1 MGEENKSYLE
11 KVDERKIEMYQEYL
25 ASKLDLVFN
34 DELGDGKRNIV
45 GLRVKNNVDAH
56 KGDRGYHEGYAIY
69 ENWMGRYDFID
80 TSGNLMIGGIGVIDY
95 KGDEVEGVMCEL
107 VHNFNYGKAL
117 AKRIEREG
125 GHYFYFFID
134 DNGRINSLG
143 GSFEKAFDYVDG
155 YGRVKRNGKWNYVDA
170 DCNYVLPEWVDDAS
184 DIKFARVRV
193 RRGAKIETVYLGMPG
208 YKIRLTV
215 GGYICSNENTRFRI
229 KYQPVKVFNE
239 RNILCTDRINYYV
252 FDVVTNKYIKVGPAK
267 DIFYDDNLIFDE
279 KKRKVYL
286 VYNDKLIDITEY
298 YFKNLRNKPRLHINH
313 SLDKILS
320 MEEFVFMEMEEID
333 KMMVHER
340 KKNTDILLKQ
350 KEELKQ
356 KEIRERIE
364 KEKRLEK
371 ERKEKRL
378 EGLKKLKEGL
388 ELLKE
393 NDGKER
399 LPRIQYQIDLIDKG
413 DHYEIPEAIIPI
425 LKYLDLSLFNFNK
438 LKVKGID
445 FSGCNIE
452 HLDPQIVYNKDL
464 SNCNLEGIFLRPL
477 ISFEGVNICG
487 TKFSYDNSD
496 LTMNIFNSSLSRAI
510 YDENT
515 TFNGIPL
522 SIILEGQ
529 KGSKK

>member
-1 MGEENKSYLE
+1 MREENKSYLE

-45 GLRVKNNVDAH
+45 GLRVKNHETVHYSGN
-56 KGDRGYHEGYAIY
+56 RYREGYAVY
-69 ENWMGRYDFID
+69 KNWMGRYDFLD
-80 TSGNLMIGGIGVIDY
+80 NNGNLVIGGIGVIDY

-107 VHNFNYGKAL
+107 VHDFNYGKAL

-125 GHYFYFFID
+125 GHYYYFSIS
-134 DNGRINSLG
+134 DNGIINTFG
-143 GSFEKAFDYVDG
+143 NHFEKAFDYVDG
-155 YGRVKRNGKWNYVDA
+155 YGRVKREGKWNYADVD
-170 DCNYVLPEWVDDAS
+170 CHYMLPEWVDDAS
-184 DIKFARVRV
+184 DIKFARVKV

-208 YKIRLTV
+208 YKIKLTV
-215 GGYICSNENTRFRI
+215 GGYFCFNEKNKFKI
-229 KYQPVKVFNE
+229 KHQPVKMFNE
-239 RNILCTDRINYYV
+239 RNILCTDRNNYYV
-252 FDVVTNKYIKVGPAK
+252 FDIKTNKYFKVGPVK
-267 DIFYDDNLIFDE
+267 DIFYDDNLIYNE
-279 KKRKVYL
+279 KNRKVL
-286 VYNDKLIDITEY
+286 LAYNDNLIDITEY
-298 YFKNLRNKPRLHINH
+298 FIKNLMNKTRLHINH

-356 KEIRERIE
+356 KELREKIE
-364 KEKRLEK
+364 KEKKLEE

-388 ELLKE
+388 ELLKSSGSE
-393 NDGKER
+393 LKIQ
-399 LPRIQYQIDLIDKG
+399 RIQYDIDLIDKG
-413 DHYEIPEAIIPI
+413 DHYEIPKEIIPA
-425 LKYLDLSLFNFNK
+425 LKYIDLSLLDFNK
-438 LKVKGID
+438 LKVDGID